1 MKNRVFNFSAG
12 PATLPEDILNE
23 IKDELLDFNGIG
35 SSIIEISHRDKI
47 FIEVAQKA
55 EQQVRNLLSV
65 PDDYDVLFLQGGATL
80 QFSMIPLNFKHLGAT
95 ASYAEV
101 GSWSAKAI
109 KEASKICDL
118 RICSSSKAN
127 NFTNI
132 DDFSKWSIDQ
142 SDAYVHY
149 LSLIHI

>member
-65 PDDYDVLFLQGGATL
+65 SDDYDVLFLQGGATL

-101 GSWSAKAI
+101 GSWPRSYFCI
-109 KEASKICDL
+109 TSC
-118 RICSSSKAN
+118 CS
-127 NFTNI
+127 
-132 DDFSKWSIDQ
+132 
-142 SDAYVHY
+142 
-149 LSLIHI
+149 

>member
-35 SSIIEISHRDKI
+35 SSIIEISHRDKV
-47 FIEVAQKA
+47 FIEVARKA

-65 PDDYDVLFLQGGATL
+65 SDDYDVLFLQGGATL
-80 QFSMIPLNFKHLGAT
+80 QFSMIPL
-95 ASYAEV
+95 
-101 GSWSAKAI
+101 
-109 KEASKICDL
+109 
-118 RICSSSKAN
+118 
-127 NFTNI
+127 
-132 DDFSKWSIDQ
+132 
-142 SDAYVHY
+142 